1 MKQDEHSHRDGAAR
15 SRHARS
21 QALVAPSDAN
31 ARRVERILPDPIPAI
46 NENDLRLF
54 RIFRAVAEAGGL
66 AAAEIKLGMDR
77 SSISRQLSALETR
90 LNARLCFRGPS
101 GFELTEF
108 GRQALRAAIHAQD
121 TLEMIGHKLNE
132 ARTMMSGDLYIGI
145 ADNFLTNPRC
155 ALVQALSE
163 FRRLAPNVTVHLSI
177 HLPSELLGNLA
188 DRRLQLGITGTAL
201 GVVGTT
207 LGNERLRCQPLFTET
222 FRLYV
227 ASRDPLPPPS
237 LDELESE
244 GYELVVRDRDPHT
257 RQLVERVGIARHG
270 ISVGLEAVATLI
282 ASGRF
287 AGFLPTH
294 YVGSLEPIYAYAPV
308 RDAEEL
314 AYETAFSLVVV
325 EDRQVAPSTQLF
337 MRILED
343 VHASKHDNDN
353 A

>member
-1 MKQDEHSHRDGAAR
+1 MMKQDEHSHRDGAAR

-31 ARRVERILPDPIPAI
+31 ARRLDGILSDPIPPI
-46 NENDLRLF
+46 NESDLRLF

-145 ADNFLTNPRC
+145 ADNCLTNPRC

-163 FRRLAPNVTVHLSI
+163 FRRLAPNVTGCNSGSQE
-177 HLPSELLGNLA
+177 PRSAWSARRWATNA
-188 DRRLQLGITGTAL
+188 CDASRYSRRL
-201 GVVGTT
+201 
-207 LGNERLRCQPLFTET
+207 FDSM
-222 FRLYV
+222 
-227 ASRDPLPPPS
+227 SR
-237 LDELESE
+237 
-244 GYELVVRDRDPHT
+244 RA
-257 RQLVERVGIARHG
+257 I
-270 ISVGLEAVATLI
+270 
-282 ASGRF
+282 
-287 AGFLPTH
+287 H
-294 YVGSLEPIYAYAPV
+294 YH
-308 RDAEEL
+308 R
-314 AYETAFSLVVV
+314 
-325 EDRQVAPSTQLF
+325 R
-337 MRILED
+337 R
-343 VHASKHDNDN
+343 
-353 A
+353 